1 MFTGVG
7 AAEMVIENAFCAEL
21 DAESLACTVKL
32 KVPAT
37 SALPLITPVE
47 LSDKPP
53 GNEPVTTVHEYGAV
67 PPEAV
72 SVCE

>member
-1 MFTGVG
+1 
-7 AAEMVIENAFCAEL
+7 MVIENAFCAEAE
-21 DAESLACTVKL
+21 AESLACTVKL

-37 SALPLITPVE
+37 CALPPITPVA

-53 GNEPVTTVHEYGAV
+53 GNDPVTTVHEYGAV
-67 PPEAV
+67 PPDAA